1 MKNHG
6 EGLQAMAGL
15 IPDSAAEEGDES
27 IKMQV
32 TPTQNLKSLSHIR
45 HFSMQCLPLYSI
57 LLALGNP
64 TVHHFSLD
72 IEGAELPVLKTV
84 PWEKVDIRFGL
95 FLGSLIVSEQ
105 GFDCGDPL
113 CGASVPGG
121 QEGGYCL
128 YGGGNT

>member
-1 MKNHG
+1 
-6 EGLQAMAGL
+6 
-15 IPDSAAEEGDES
+15 
-27 IKMQV
+27 
-32 TPTQNLKSLSHIR
+32 
-45 HFSMQCLPLYSI
+45 MQCLPLYSI

-128 YGGGNT
+128 YGGGNTSCASQYYEND